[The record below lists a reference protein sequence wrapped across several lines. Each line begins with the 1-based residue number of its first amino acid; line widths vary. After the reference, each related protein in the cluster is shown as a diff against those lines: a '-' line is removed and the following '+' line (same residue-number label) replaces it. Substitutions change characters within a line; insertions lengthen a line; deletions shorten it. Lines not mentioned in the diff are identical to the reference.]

1 MVILIGR
8 KAFEI
13 QHTFMV
19 KMLNRMGLEETHLNK
34 INEIYDKSTANIV
47 LKGEKLKTFL
57 YDQEQDENAHSCCLY
72 SA

>member
-19 KMLNRMGLEETHLNK
+19 KMLNKMGLEETHLNK

-57 YDQEQDENAHSCCLY
+57 
-72 SA
+72 